1 MALSRSML
9 KGMNLTE
16 EQVDAIIEEHAAA
29 KNNLKDRISK
39 LEKEIEENGDY
50 KSKYESLAESVKK
63 DDWKSK
69 FDSVTAELKEFK
81 EHVANEK
88 RENVKRDAYKNLLKS
103 SGISDKQLDAI
114 IKVTDLANLELD
126 EEGKFKDESKL
137 AENIKNEWSGFIV
150 NSETSGINT
159 ETPPANK
166 SSMTKDEILNI
177 KDTSK
182 RQQAIAD
189 NMNLFSIKSINNWLS
204 PEV

>member
-189 NMNLFSIKSINNWLS
+189 NMNLFS
-204 PEV
+204 

>member
-1 MALSRSML
+1 MSLSRSML

-81 EHVANEK
+81 EQVANEK

-137 AENIKNEWSGFIV
+137 AENIKNEWGGFIV

-166 SSMTKDEILNI
+166 GSMTKDEILNI

-189 NMNLFSIKSINNWLS
+189 NMNLFS
-204 PEV
+204 

>member
-1 MALSRSML
+1 MSLSRSML

-103 SGISDKQLDAI
+103 SGICDKQLDAI
-114 IKVTDLANLELD
+114 IKVTDLANLEID
-126 EEGKFKDESKL
+126 EEGKFKNESKL

-166 SSMTKDEILNI
+166 GSMTKDEILNI

-189 NMNLFSIKSINNWLS
+189 NMNLFS
-204 PEV
+204 

>member
-1 MALSRSML
+1 MSLSRSML

-88 RENVKRDAYKNLLKS
+88 RENVKRDAYRNLLKS

-114 IKVTDLANLELD
+114 IKVTDLANLEID
-126 EEGKFKDESKL
+126 EEGKFKNESKL

-166 SSMTKDEILNI
+166 GSMTKDEILNI

-189 NMNLFSIKSINNWLS
+189 NMDLFS
-204 PEV
+204 

>member
-1 MALSRSML
+1 MSLSRSML

-114 IKVTDLANLELD
+114 IKVTDLANLEID

-137 AENIKNEWSGFIV
+137 AENIKNEWGGFIV
-150 NSETSGINT
+150 NSSTSGINT

-166 SSMTKDEILNI
+166 GSMTKDEILNI

-189 NMNLFSIKSINNWLS
+189 NMDLFS
-204 PEV
+204 

>member
-114 IKVTDLANLELD
+114 IKVTDLANLEID

-150 NSETSGINT
+150 NSATSGINT

-189 NMNLFSIKSINNWLS
+189 NMNLFS
-204 PEV
+204 

>member
-50 KSKYESLAESVKK
+50 KSKYESLAENVKK

-114 IKVTDLANLELD
+114 IKVTDLANLEID

-150 NSETSGINT
+150 NSAKSGINT

-166 SSMTKDEILNI
+166 GSMTKDEILNI

-189 NMNLFSIKSINNWLS
+189 NMNLFS
-204 PEV
+204 